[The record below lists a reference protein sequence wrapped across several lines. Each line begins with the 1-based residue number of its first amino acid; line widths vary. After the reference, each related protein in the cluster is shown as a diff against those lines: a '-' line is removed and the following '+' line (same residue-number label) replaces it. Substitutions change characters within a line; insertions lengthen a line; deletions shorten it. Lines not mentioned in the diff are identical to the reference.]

1 MTIPNDSYVQG
12 YEATKQT
19 AMSIIVIIIYY
30 HLFHFVALFSINM
43 LAIHYI
49 DVVASLLHIIYTDMT
64 YHYV

>member
-30 HLFHFVALFSINM
+30 HLFHFVYLFSINM
-43 LAIHYI
+43 LAIHLLMLWQACYI
-49 DVVASLLHIIYTDMT
+49 
-64 YHYV
+64 